1 MADRAHEITEKIIK
15 DTEKRL
21 RREYEQAAK
30 ELEEKLND
38 YFRRFKI
45 KDEKWQQ
52 WVKQGKKT
60 EKEYKQ
66 WRTGQMAV
74 GKRWRQ
80 MKDTIA
86 EDMRNTNDI
95 ARKICRDQQVD
106 IYAINHAFGTYQIE
120 HSGGINTSYTL
131 YNHEAVENI
140 LKNDPEL
147 LPPPGKKTSKA
158 IAENKAKRWARQTVQ
173 STITQGIMQGD
184 SIPKLARRLATNVA
198 DKDYKAAIRNAR
210 TMATSAQNAGRYEA
224 YRRARDMGIDLTIE
238 WAATLDDRTRHSHR
252 QMHGQRREVDE
263 PFIVVDGGRTF
274 YIMWPADCNSSQSN
288 APQQQIW
295 NCFVGETNVASD
307 SKIVRSYKHE
317 YSGELITVKTASGVN
332 FTCTPNHPILT
343 PFGWV
348 PAARLHKG
356 DDLLV
361 TSIGDS
367 GCSFGD
373 SDINHV
379 HPTFEALHGSL
390 VEFGLVDNVSMPN
403 FNFHGDIPTSDVEVV
418 SEERLLRSC
427 FDTGISEGINELLFK
442 NANPLVTCKRH
453 FMAGFRRV
461 YISTLRLMSRRR
473 KALTLFWGRLRH
485 SDVHGL
491 GAVTGGNTGI
501 PQNTVNNLSAM
512 SNIGGERLDG
522 LTGNVFV
529 DDIVSVHRHTG
540 RHVHVYN
547 LQTENGYYFVNNII
561 DQNGQKCN
569 GNYAIAHNC
578 RCTLLSWVKGF
589 EHDML
594 TDSDKMTM
602 DFDDWLKVEPGKEKF
617 QPILKQY
624 ETGEAIKMQ
633 YVRKYRNG

>member
-1 MADRAHEITEKIIK
+1 MPDRAHETTDKIIK

-21 RREYEQAAK
+21 RKEYEKAAK
-30 ELEEKLND
+30 ELEDKLND
-38 YFRRFKI
+38 YFRRFEI
-45 KDEKWQQ
+45 KDKKWQQ
-52 WVKQGKKT
+52 WVKEGKKT
-60 EKEYKQ
+60 EEEYKR

-86 EDMRNTNDI
+86 EDMRNVNEI
-95 ARKICRDQQVD
+95 ARKICEGQQVD
-106 IYAINHAFGTYQIE
+106 IYALNHAFGTYQVE
-120 HSGGINTSYTL
+120 HTGGINTSYTL

-140 LKNDPEL
+140 LKNDPDL
-147 LPPPGKKTSKA
+147 LPPPGKKVTKA
-158 IAENKAKRWARQTVQ
+158 IAEGKAKRWTRQVVQ
-173 STITQGIMQGD
+173 STITQGILQGD
-184 SIPKLARRLATNVA
+184 SIPELAKRLSTNVA
-198 DKDYKAAIRNAR
+198 DKDFKAAVRNAR

-238 WAATLDDRTRHSHR
+238 WAATLDDRTRHAHR
-252 QMHGQRREVDE
+252 NMHGQRREVDE
-263 PFIVVDGGRTF
+263 PFIVIDGGRTF

-307 SKIVRSYKHE
+307 SEIVRSYKHE
-317 YSGELITVKTASGVN
+317 YSGELITVKTAGGVN

-343 PFGWV
+343 TFGWI

-361 TSIGDS
+361 ASI
-367 GCSFGD
+367 
-373 SDINHV
+373 SDNTV
-379 HPTFEALHGSL
+379 FPDGNVNQTHPTFETIHKTSSELGA
-390 VEFGLVDNVSMPN
+390 VDKRSMSD

-418 SEERLLRSC
+418 SKKRLLRGC

-453 FMAGFRRV
+453 FMSCFGGV

-473 KALTLFWGRLRH
+473 KALALFWGRLRH

-501 PQNTVNNLSAM
+501 PQNTVNNLPAM
-512 SNIGGERLDG
+512 SNIGGECLDG
-522 LTGNVFV
+522 LAGNVFV

-561 DQNGQKCN
+561 DQSGQKSN
-569 GNYAIAHNC
+569 GNFAIAHNC
-578 RCTLLSWVKGF
+578 RCTLLAWVKGF

-602 DFDDWLKVEPGKEKF
+602 DFDEWLKVEPGHEQF

-624 ETGEAIKMQ
+624 ETGKAIKMQ
-633 YVRKYRNG
+633 YIGKYRNG